1 MKPFNVYPLFDIEPV
16 KAIGNFILDSEG
28 NQYLDFYGGHA
39 VISIGHSHPHYIK
52 TITDQLNKIAFYSNS
67 VIISLQNEVAEKL
80 GRLSGYP
87 DYSLFLCNSGAE
99 ANENALKLASF
110 TNKCSKVIA
119 FKHAFHGRTSGTV
132 ACTDNPSIVS
142 PFNANHD
149 VEFIDRFDI
158 EAARNSIENGD
169 VSAVIIEGIQG
180 VGGIYVPEPG
190 FLEELHS
197 ICKQHGTFLILDEIQ
212 SGYGRSGKFFAHQ
225 YSAVRPDIIT
235 VAKGM
240 GNGFPI
246 GGVLISPVFEAKFG
260 MLGTT
265 FGGNHLA
272 CAAAKAVLDV
282 IEDEILVE
290 NAASV
295 GEYLIERSKTLKGLK
310 ELRGIGLMVG
320 LEFEFDISQLRK
332 ELLFTHKIFTG
343 YSGKNTLRLLPPLGI
358 SKIDV
363 DKLIVALEAILSND

>member
-80 GRLSGYP
+80 GRLSGYA

-142 PFNANHD
+142 PFNANHE
-149 VEFIDRFDI
+149 VEFIERFNI
-158 EAARNSIENGD
+158 ESARISIEKGD
-169 VSAVIIEGIQG
+169 VAAVIIEGIQG
-180 VGGIYVPEPG
+180 VGGIYVPETG

-197 ICKQHGTFLILDEIQ
+197 ICKRHSTFLILDEIQ

-282 IEDEILVE
+282 IEDESLVE

-310 ELRGIGLMVG
+310 EVRGIGLMVG
-320 LEFEFDISQLRK
+320 LEFSFDISQLRK

-358 SKIDV
+358 SKMDV
-363 DKLIVALEAILSND
+363 DKLIVALEAILFKD

>member
-1 MKPFNVYPLFDIEPV
+1 MKPFDVYPLFDIEPV

-80 GRLSGYP
+80 GRLSGYA

-142 PFNANHD
+142 PFNANHE
-149 VEFIDRFDI
+149 VEFIERFNI
-158 EAARNSIENGD
+158 EAARISIEKGD
-169 VSAVIIEGIQG
+169 VAAVIIEGIQG
-180 VGGIYVPEPG
+180 VGGIYVPESG

-197 ICKQHGTFLILDEIQ
+197 ICKQYGTFLILDEIQ

-282 IEDEILVE
+282 IEDESLVE

-310 ELRGIGLMVG
+310 EVRGIGLMVG
-320 LEFEFDISQLRK
+320 LEFGFDISQLRK
-332 ELLFTHKIFTG
+332 ELLFTNKIFTG

-358 SKIDV
+358 SKMDV
-363 DKLIVALEAILSND
+363 DKLIVALETILSND

>member
-1 MKPFNVYPLFDIEPV
+1 MKLFDVYPLFDIEPV
-16 KAIGNFILDSEG
+16 KAIGSRILDSEG

-39 VISIGHSHPHYIK
+39 VISIGHSHPKYVK
-52 TITDQLNKIAFYSNS
+52 AITDQLNKIAFYSNS
-67 VIISLQNEVAEKL
+67 VIISLQQEVAEKL

-87 DYSLFLCNSGAE
+87 EYNLFLCNSGAE

-110 TNKCSKVIA
+110 TNKRSKVIA
-119 FKHAFHGRTSGTV
+119 FKEAFHGRTSGAV
-132 ACTDNPSIVS
+132 ACTDNPSIIA
-142 PFNANHD
+142 PFNACHQ
-149 VEFIDRFDI
+149 VEFINRFDLS
-158 EAARNSIENGD
+158 AARTSIEKGD
-169 VSAVIIEGIQG
+169 VTAVIIEGIQG

-190 FLEELHS
+190 FLEELHA

-246 GGVLISPVFEAKFG
+246 GGVLISPVLEAKFG

-282 IEDEILVE
+282 IEDENLIE
-290 NAASV
+290 NAATI
-295 GEYLIERSKTLKGLK
+295 GEYLIERAKNLKGLK
-310 ELRGIGLMVG
+310 ETRGIGLMVG
-320 LEFEFDISQLRK
+320 LEFEFDITQLRK
-332 ELLFTHKIFTG
+332 DLLFDHKIFTG
-343 YSGKNTLRLLPPLGI
+343 YSGKKTLRLLPPLSI
-358 SKIDV
+358 NKNDV
-363 DKLIVALEAILSND
+363 DMLINALEEILSNQ

>member
-1 MKPFNVYPLFDIEPV
+1 MKLFDVYPLFDIVPV
-16 KAIGNFILDSEG
+16 KAIGSRILDSDG

-39 VISIGHSHPHYIK
+39 VISIGHSHPEYIK
-52 TITDQLNKIAFYSNS
+52 ALTDQLNKIAFYSNS
-67 VIISLQNEVAEKL
+67 VIISLQKEVAEKL

-87 DYSLFLCNSGAE
+87 DYNLFLCNSGAE

-110 TNKCSKVIA
+110 TNRRSKVIA
-119 FKHAFHGRTSGTV
+119 FKEAFHGRTSGAV
-132 ACTDNPSIVS
+132 ACTDNPSIIA
-142 PFNANHD
+142 PFNANHK
-149 VEFIDRFDI
+149 VEFIERFDLN
-158 EAARNSIENGD
+158 AAKVSIEKGD

-180 VGGIYVPEPG
+180 VGGIFVPEPG
-190 FLEELHS
+190 FLEELHA

-225 YSAVRPDIIT
+225 YSSVRPDIIT

-246 GGVLISPVFEAKFG
+246 GGVLISPLFEAKSG

-282 IEDEILVE
+282 IEEENLVE
-290 NAASV
+290 NAAAV
-295 GEYLIERSKTLKGLK
+295 GNYLIERSKNLKGLK
-310 ELRGIGLMVG
+310 ETRGIGLMVG
-320 LEFEFDISQLRK
+320 LEFDFDITQLRK
-332 ELLFTHKIFTG
+332 DLLFNHKIFTG
-343 YSGKNTLRLLPPLGI
+343 YSGKKTLRLLPPLSI
-358 SKIDV
+358 NKKDV
-363 DKLIVALEAILSND
+363 DMLITALEEILSNN

>member
-1 MKPFNVYPLFDIEPV
+1 MKPFDVYPLFDIEPV

-52 TITDQLNKIAFYSNS
+52 TITDQLNKIGFYSNS

-87 DYSLFLCNSGAE
+87 NYSLFLCNSGAE

-110 TNKCSKVIA
+110 TNKRSKVIA
-119 FKHAFHGRTSGTV
+119 FKHSFHGRTSGTV

-142 PFNANHD
+142 PFNANHE

-158 EAARNSIENGD
+158 EAARISIEKGD
-169 VSAVIIEGIQG
+169 VTAVIIEGIQG

-197 ICKQHGTFLILDEIQ
+197 ICKQRGTFLILDEIQ

-225 YSAVRPDIIT
+225 YSALRPDIIT

-282 IEDEILVE
+282 IEDECLVE

-310 ELRGIGLMVG
+310 EVRGIGLIVG